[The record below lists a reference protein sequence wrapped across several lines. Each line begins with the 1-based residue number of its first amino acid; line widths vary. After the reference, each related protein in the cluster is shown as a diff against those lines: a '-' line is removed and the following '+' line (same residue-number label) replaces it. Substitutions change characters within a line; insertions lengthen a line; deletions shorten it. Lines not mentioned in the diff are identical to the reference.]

1 MLVYSLE
8 KMYFCTQTNMKYDAE
23 KKNRIS
29 FG

>member
-8 KMYFCTQTNMKYDAE
+8 KMYFRAQAYMKYDAE
-23 KKNRIS
+23 KKNRVS